1 MSNENDRS
9 ARVTMPTIASWPVD
23 ADGNP
28 MAIVCGAASDLI
40 PTVQYGNILI
50 GPVAIMR
57 PVPNGT
63 DDEVAASARAVQKIT
78 EHVVATERRIID
90 YALDPSTKIQ
100 KPSEAN
106 GWVGVAPPPAPAP
119 PAPAPPAT
127 ADAPGATP
135 SPAPGEPGWAPTPDI
150 GRV

>member
-9 ARVTMPTIASWPVD
+9 ARITMPTIASWPVD

-50 GPVAIMR
+50 GPVSIMR

-63 DDEVAASARAVQKIT
+63 DDEVAESARAVQKIT

-100 KPSEAN
+100 KPSQAN
-106 GWVGVAPPPAPAP
+106 GWVGVAPPPA
-119 PAPAPPAT
+119 APPAT
-127 ADAPGATP
+127 AGAPGVTP
-135 SPAPGEPGWAPTPDI
+135 PGSETTIPDPGK
-150 GRV
+150 VQS